1 MSTPSISVITATFN
15 AESVINNLIKSLLS
29 QEDKNFE
36 WIVIDGNSTD
46 NTVEILKNVKN
57 LNIKIISEDDFG
69 IYDALNKGIK
79 ISSNPYYLVA
89 GADDIFFPNAIK
101 DYKSAIEKDYDMIT
115 ASILKDG
122 EIFKPARGPSWRFAS
137 DAYISNHA
145 LGVLIKKSLHNKNGY
160 YSKMYPIAADQLFIK
175 TAVKNGAKVKI
186 IQSIVGNFSLT
197 GTSSQDELGACFEI
211 LRVQLLTEKRKYL
224 VFFTYLFRIIK
235 RLIRY

>member
-1 MSTPSISVITATFN
+1 MNISVITATYN
-15 AESVINNLIKSLLS
+15 VESCIQSLIESLRL
-29 QEDKNFE
+29 QTEKNFE
-36 WIVIDGNSTD
+36 WIVIDGKSTD
-46 NTVEILKNVKN
+46 RTLEILRNVDD
-57 LNIKIISEDDFG
+57 LNIKIFSEPDFG
-69 IYDALNKGIK
+69 IYDALNKGVK
-79 ISSNPYYLVA
+79 ICNSEYYIVA
-89 GADDIFFPNAIK
+89 GADDKFFPNAIR
-101 DYKSAIEKDYDMIT
+101 DYKSAIDKDYDMIT

-122 EIFKPARGPSWRFAS
+122 VICKPARGPSWRFAS

-145 LGVLIKKSLHNKNGY
+145 LGVLIKKSLHKKNGY

-186 IQSIVGNFSLT
+186 IDSIVGNFSLT
-197 GTSSQDELGACFEI
+197 GTSSQDELGACLEI